1 MHDKIVLAH
10 NYLVQIFI
18 IIIITII
25 IGQCIE
31 GDVRLVGG
39 ATQYEGR
46 VEFCHN
52 GQWGTVCDDQFNRPD
67 AAVVCRQ
74 LEYGVTG
81 KLVFTH
87 NDKNTLLCW
96 SPDFS

>member
-1 MHDKIVLAH
+1 MIWSNA
-10 NYLVQIFI
+10 
-18 IIIITII
+18 
-25 IGQCIE
+25 GQCIE

-81 KLVFTH
+81 KLKHDDDVHAILGT
-87 NDKNTLLCW
+87 
-96 SPDFS
+96 

>member
-1 MHDKIVLAH
+1 MIR
-10 NYLVQIFI
+10 YLKWP
-18 IIIITII
+18 T

-31 GDVRLVGG
+31 GDIRLVGG

-52 GQWGTVCDDQFNRPD
+52 GQWGTVCDDRFNRPD
-67 AAVVCRQ
+67 GAVVWRQ

-81 KLVFTH
+81 KVSLV
-87 NDKNTLLCW
+87 LCIMTRI
-96 SPDFS
+96 SDQSNRYSIIIS